1 MSSQQMQAYKNYV
14 VFVCWHCDFRIYLGW
29 RQPRELRRTAG
40 HFFFALYI
48 FTCQVLFERL
58 ELKADT
64 LLHQQNASWLQTGSN
79 HRNMHFCGKHICLHK
94 KLGVGQREN
103 WKEKVEV
110 PRWLDICVYIHS
122 ADPPDFDFLNR
133 KLVVATPTSKMRLY
147 KVLKW
152 YEVIG

>member
-1 MSSQQMQAYKNYV
+1 MQAYKNYV

-29 RQPRELRRTAG
+29 RQPTELRCTAG
-40 HFFFALYI
+40 QILFCIIHLYLPGTFWAVGIESWYLAAPTKCKLTANRFKPQVYVFF
-48 FTCQVLFERL
+48 
-58 ELKADT
+58 
-64 LLHQQNASWLQTGSN
+64 
-79 HRNMHFCGKHICLHK
+79 GKHICLHK

-110 PRWLDICVYIHS
+110 PRWLDIRVYIHS

-133 KLVVATPTSKMRLY
+133 KLVVATPTPKMRLY